1 MVEITRGVKIYFV
14 LATAAVVAATYIE
27 HNKQIDFYNVTMA
40 LQTKPLNVLILCNFA
55 LVLTDIICLAFIKFF
70 FGELRGVE
78 VSYLYDQFIK
88 KLISIIIIFYF
99 LSVDITNKMAMA
111 MIIYPT
117 LLFMLHKL
125 AQKRMEFMTTKE
137 EKSLWLYFKMGM
149 LYIFLL
155 CLDIISFKLL
165 YHPKMYD
172 RASEGDL
179 DVLGIL
185 NALTLLE
192 ICKMMIHVLFNIFKF
207 SVQLM

>member
-1 MVEITRGVKIYFV
+1 M
-14 LATAAVVAATYIE
+14 
-27 HNKQIDFYNVTMA
+27 
-40 LQTKPLNVLILCNFA
+40 
-55 LVLTDIICLAFIKFF
+55 AFIKFF
-70 FGELRGVE
+70 FGELRRVE

-125 AQKRMEFMTTKE
+125 AQKRMEYMTTKE

-149 LYIFLL
+149 LYTFLIL
-155 CLDIISFKLL
+155 LDIISFKLL
-165 YHPKMYD
+165 YHPKLFD
-172 RASEGDL
+172 KASEGDL

-192 ICKMMIHVLFNIFKF
+192 ICKMIIHVLFNIFKF